1 MMLYIIYSQVMVN
14 RGLLY
19 LSISDYHNAL
29 SDFRT
34 ARNVSLTI
42 PSDL

>member
-1 MMLYIIYSQVMVN
+1 MVN

-19 LSISDYHNAL
+19 LSINDYHNAL
-29 SDFRT
+29 SDFTT

-42 PSDL
+42 PNNL